1 MMNMHND
8 LLARPLQQGPRFAA
22 CNGYLVQLTTNVCI
36 KLLHTLINDRFLCF
50 ECSFLG
56 GRRHPRR
63 FFQLC
68 SGQNQK
74 WSKEGTLV
82 NQ

>member
-8 LLARPLQQGPRFAA
+8 LLARPLRQGPRFAA

-36 KLLHTLINDRFLCF
+36 ELLHTLINDRFLCF

-56 GRRHPRR
+56 G
-63 FFQLC
+63 
-68 SGQNQK
+68 
-74 WSKEGTLV
+74 
-82 NQ
+82 